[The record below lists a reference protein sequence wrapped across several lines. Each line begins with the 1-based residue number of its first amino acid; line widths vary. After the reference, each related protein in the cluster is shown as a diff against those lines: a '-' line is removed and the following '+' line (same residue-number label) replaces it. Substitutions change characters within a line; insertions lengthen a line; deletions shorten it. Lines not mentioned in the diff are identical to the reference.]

1 MGVGL
6 DSFPPLTLDPSR
18 PSGEAASYMKV
29 NRDGLFED
37 KSVTIQSLL
46 FIVFYHS
53 RSQTTN

>member
-37 KSVTIQSLL
+37 KSITL
-46 FIVFYHS
+46 
-53 RSQTTN
+53 